1 MNNYDY
7 EYDGIPSTMD
17 NLSLYEKYVPDTQEN
32 NLNTKFGSMLDEITT
47 ENMKLSKETNKT
59 LKDENTDFNE
69 AVEINTYDE
78 YSDEKCYE
86 NESGE
91 EDLNM
96 TDIVENIVK
105 LGKSFVEQKGKF

>member
-1 MNNYDY
+1 
-7 EYDGIPSTMD
+7 MD